1 MKKLFLFLFLLG
13 STISSARYYIKEKEI
28 MYLKKVIIERKPR
41 CIHDIMRMR
50 GYRGAYYDCRHRGYS
65 RDNFMYMRDNDFEI
79 MLENVNDEVLMELIK
94 DYNLSDED
102 RNYINTRKDYEQIRN
117 DLIKLKKY

>member
-1 MKKLFLFLFLLG
+1 MKKLFFCLFIIVA
-13 STISSARYYIKEKEI
+13 TISNAYYEKEKEI
-28 MYLKKVIIERKPR
+28 MYLKTRIINYKPR

>member
-1 MKKLFLFLFLLG
+1 MKKLFFYLFIIVT
-13 STISSARYYIKEKEI
+13 TISNAYYEKEKEI
-28 MYLKKVIIERKPR
+28 MYLKTRIINYKPR

-50 GYRGAYYDCRHRGYS
+50 GYRDAYYDCRHRGYS

>member
-1 MKKLFLFLFLLG
+1 MKKLFFYLFIIVT
-13 STISSARYYIKEKEI
+13 TISNAYYEKEKEI
-28 MYLKKVIIERKPR
+28 MYLKTRIINYKPR